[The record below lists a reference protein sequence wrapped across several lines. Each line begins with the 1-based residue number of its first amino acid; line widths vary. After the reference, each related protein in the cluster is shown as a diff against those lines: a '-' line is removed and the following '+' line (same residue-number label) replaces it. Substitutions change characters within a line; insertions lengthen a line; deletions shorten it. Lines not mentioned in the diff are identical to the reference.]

1 MNNTILFMLT
11 FSIITTLLTAQSADK
26 LMGKYRLPNQLEV
39 ELYKVDDKYFGKI
52 IGFDNLF
59 DESQLDINNPDKTLR
74 GEPLL
79 GKIII
84 ENLSYD
90 QTKNEWVNGSM
101 YGPEKGLIFN
111 LRITEIR
118 KNEIEV
124 VGSKYFFRKTLTWQ
138 KL

>member
-1 MNNTILFMLT
+1 MNNTKLFMLT
-11 FSIITTLLTAQSADK
+11 FSIITTLMSAQEADK
-26 LMGKYRLPNQLEV
+26 LIGKYRLPNQLEV

-52 IGFDNLF
+52 IGFDNLD
-59 DESQLDINNPDKTLR
+59 DESQLDINNPDKALR

-79 GKIII
+79 GKVII

-124 VGSKYFFRKTLTWQ
+124 VGSKYFFWKTLTWQ

>member
-1 MNNTILFMLT
+1 MNNTKLIILT
-11 FSIITTLLTAQSADK
+11 FSIITTLMTAQEADK
-26 LMGKYRLPNQLEV
+26 LIGKYRLPNQLEV

-52 IGFDNLF
+52 IGFDNLD
-59 DESQLDINNPDKTLR
+59 DESQLDINNPDKALR

-111 LRITEIR
+111 LRITDIR
-118 KNEIEV
+118 ENEIEV
-124 VGSKYFFRKTLTWQ
+124 VGSKYFLWKTLVWQ

>member
-1 MNNTILFMLT
+1 MNNTKLTILT
-11 FSIITTLLTAQSADK
+11 FSIITTLMTAQEADK
-26 LMGKYRLPNQLEV
+26 LIGKYRLPNQLEV

-52 IGFDNLF
+52 IGFDNLD
-59 DESQLDINNPDKTLR
+59 DESQLDINNPDKALR

-111 LRITEIR
+111 LRITDIR
-118 KNEIEV
+118 ENEIEV
-124 VGSKYFFRKTLTWQ
+124 VGSKYFLWKTLVWQ